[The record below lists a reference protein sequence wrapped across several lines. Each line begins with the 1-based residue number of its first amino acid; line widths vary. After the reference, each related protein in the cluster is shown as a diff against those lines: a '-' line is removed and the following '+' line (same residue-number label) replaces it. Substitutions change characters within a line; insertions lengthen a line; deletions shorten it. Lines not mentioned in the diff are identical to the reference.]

1 MEKQPLM
8 HQHGGDLDAIEAK
21 YGIAKNEIKDFSGN
35 INPLGFPTSVAEE
48 LAKHLDIIATYP
60 DKRYTALREAIA
72 GYTGANPEHIVVG
85 NGSTELIGTFI
96 KTVNAQKSMI
106 LGPAYSE
113 YEREVSLTGGS
124 FTYFP
129 LRPEDDFVI
138 DLDGLLQALTPE
150 IGMFVACNPNNPTGS
165 ALTCAQLRQI
175 LTHCKKIGASVM
187 IDETYIEFADQLEEI
202 CAIPLVA
209 EFDNLFVIR
218 GTSKFFAAPGL
229 RLGYGVSSNAAFLNQ
244 LKTNQDP
251 WSVNS
256 LAAFAG
262 EHMFAD
268 HAFHEKTKRLISQER
283 QKAFDTIKDWKNIKA
298 YPSSSNFI
306 LLKLLTDRISAAE
319 IFEDLIQKK
328 MLIRDASSFAFLD
341 ESFLRFCILSPQDNA
356 ALLTELKKLVESE

>member
-21 YGIAKNEIKDFSGN
+21 YGIAKNELKDFSGN
-35 INPLGFPTSVAEE
+35 INPLGFPPTAQKE
-48 LAKHLDIIATYP
+48 LAKHLEIIATYP
-60 DKRYTALREAIA
+60 DKRYTALRKAIA
-72 GYTGANPEHIVVG
+72 DYTGASMEHIVVG

-138 DLDGLLQALTPE
+138 DLQGLLQALTPD
-150 IGMFVACNPNNPTGS
+150 IGMFVICNPNNPTGS
-165 ALTCAQLRQI
+165 ALTCEQLRQI
-175 LTHCKKIGASVM
+175 LMHCKQIGASVM
-187 IDETYIEFADQLEEI
+187 IDETYIEFADNLDEI
-202 CAIPLVA
+202 CAIALVA

-229 RLGYGVSSNAAFLNQ
+229 RLGYGVSSNAAFLNR

-262 EHMFAD
+262 LHMFAD
-268 HAFHEKTKRLISQER
+268 HAFHEKTKQLISHER
-283 QKAFDTIKDWKNIKA
+283 QKALDTMKDWKHIKA
-298 YPSSSNFI
+298 YPSCANFI
-306 LLKLLTDRISAAE
+306 LLKLLTNRISAAE
-319 IFEDLIQKK
+319 IFERLIRKK
-328 MLIRDASSFAFLD
+328 MLIRDASSFTFLD
-341 ESFLRFCILSPQDNA
+341 DRFLRFCILSPEDNA
-356 ALLTELKKLVESE
+356 ALLEELKKLETI